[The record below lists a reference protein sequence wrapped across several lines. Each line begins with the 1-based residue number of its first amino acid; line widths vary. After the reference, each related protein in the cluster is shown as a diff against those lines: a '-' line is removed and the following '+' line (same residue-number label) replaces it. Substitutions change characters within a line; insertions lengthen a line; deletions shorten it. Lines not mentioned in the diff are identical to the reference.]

1 MKKTESEIWSYL
13 ISIRPGG
20 VTAHRVSEALTGPG
34 ETKTQ
39 HVWVAYHT
47 TEPGSQGITKVTCA
61 AQTKR
66 DHLLYFGDFEIP
78 GSEGPSN

>member
-1 MKKTESEIWSYL
+1 MELSHFHKAW
-13 ISIRPGG
+13 G
-20 VTAHRVSEALTGPG
+20 VTAHRVSKALTGPG
-34 ETKTQ
+34 EAKTQ
-39 HVWVAYHT
+39 HVWVAHHA

-66 DHLLYFGDFEIP
+66 DHLLYFGEFEIP